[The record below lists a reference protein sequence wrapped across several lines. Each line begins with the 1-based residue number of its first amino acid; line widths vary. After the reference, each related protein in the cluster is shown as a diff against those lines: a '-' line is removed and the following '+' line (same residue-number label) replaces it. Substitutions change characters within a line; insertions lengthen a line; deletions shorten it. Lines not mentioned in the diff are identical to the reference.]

1 MKDPKVKVQTV
12 TDVSAKPQYGGL
24 CLTCDHARS
33 CTYPRDPE
41 RPVLQCEEFEAYDM
55 PVERATVEDF
65 LASGNVKA
73 QAASNHNGDA
83 ESRGLCANCENRKTC
98 TFPRPEEGVWHC
110 EEYA

>member
-1 MKDPKVKVQTV
+1 MKDPKAKVQTV
-12 TDVSAKPQYGGL
+12 TRAPAKPQYGGL

-55 PVERATVEDF
+55 PVERTTVDAF
-65 LASGNVKA
+65 LASSNA
-73 QAASNHNGDA
+73 NARAASGPNGKG
-83 ESRGLCANCENRKTC
+83 EFKGLCANCENRKTC